1 MKTRNPFKTPRN
13 HRTEVLTINGNFTT
27 NEKNQRTFL
36 FPMKGFKRL
45 VLGMIV
51 IAMIFT
57 LLTYLVPNP
66 DKITIPKSVE
76 LINDIRIVAF
86 LSICVWMLLR
96 IEYIFRTKKP
106 WKYGLEY
113 SIYFHLVPC
122 LIAISTIFFVWIAS
136 ITLLDS
142 NYLFLYC
149 SIATSV
155 MVVLSCTFYFVFK
168 KDKMKIKGFFITP
181 AVGFILN
188 LYAGIVVGMM
198 LNDLWGSVLH
208 EGLRGGAL
216 IGVFVASMSL
226 PNIFIGALPV
236 VICNLYAWITG
247 KDINLEERYKNADNI
262 DPNKNYPSNFGLKK
276 K

>member
-1 MKTRNPFKTPRN
+1 MKTRNSFKTPRN

-51 IAMIFT
+51 MAMIFT

-113 SIYFHLVPC
+113 SIYFH
-122 LIAISTIFFVWIAS
+122 
-136 ITLLDS
+136 
-142 NYLFLYC
+142 
-149 SIATSV
+149 
-155 MVVLSCTFYFVFK
+155 
-168 KDKMKIKGFFITP
+168 
-181 AVGFILN
+181 
-188 LYAGIVVGMM
+188 
-198 LNDLWGSVLH
+198 
-208 EGLRGGAL
+208 
-216 IGVFVASMSL
+216 
-226 PNIFIGALPV
+226 
-236 VICNLYAWITG
+236 
-247 KDINLEERYKNADNI
+247 
-262 DPNKNYPSNFGLKK
+262 
-276 K
+276 

>member
-1 MKTRNPFKTPRN
+1 M
-13 HRTEVLTINGNFTT
+13 LTINGNFTT

-66 DKITIPKSVE
+66 DKITIPNSVE

-86 LSICVWMLLR
+86 LSFCVWMLLR

-136 ITLLDS
+136 ITLLDN

-149 SIATSV
+149 SRATSI
-155 MVVLSCTFYFVFK
+155 MVALSCAFYFVFK

-181 AVGFILN
+181 TVGFILN
-188 LYAGIVVGMM
+188 IYAGIVVGMM
-198 LNDLWGSVLH
+198 LNDLWGNVLH

-216 IGVFVASMSL
+216 VGVFVASMAL

-247 KDINLEERYKNADNI
+247 KDINLDERYKNADNI
-262 DPNKNYPSNFGLKK
+262 DPNKNYPPNFGLKK
-276 K
+276 KKKK

>member
-1 MKTRNPFKTPRN
+1 MKTRNSFKTPRN

-76 LINDIRIVAF
+76 LINDIRIAIF

-113 SIYFHLVPC
+113 SIYFH
-122 LIAISTIFFVWIAS
+122 
-136 ITLLDS
+136 
-142 NYLFLYC
+142 
-149 SIATSV
+149 
-155 MVVLSCTFYFVFK
+155 
-168 KDKMKIKGFFITP
+168 
-181 AVGFILN
+181 
-188 LYAGIVVGMM
+188 
-198 LNDLWGSVLH
+198 
-208 EGLRGGAL
+208 
-216 IGVFVASMSL
+216 
-226 PNIFIGALPV
+226 
-236 VICNLYAWITG
+236 
-247 KDINLEERYKNADNI
+247 
-262 DPNKNYPSNFGLKK
+262 
-276 K
+276 